1 MMLQFSRKSKASR
14 LPEKVRS
21 EIISEFQMNGPQV
34 DQLRCVGKKGV
45 YAGRPVKYM
54 RVFDPTRVPEMGKG
68 SPKYDDVK
76 TSWEASLFE
85 VRLEQNGSIYLTDM
99 RPGKLNSPVSPSS
112 GGR

>member
-1 MMLQFSRKSKASR
+1 MLQLLRKSKASK
-14 LPEKVRS
+14 LPEKVRN
-21 EIISEFQMNGPQV
+21 EIISQFHIEGSQA

-54 RVFDPTRVPEMGKG
+54 RVFDPTRVPNTGKG
-68 SPKYDDVK
+68 GLKYDDVK
-76 TSWEASLFE
+76 TTWEASLFE